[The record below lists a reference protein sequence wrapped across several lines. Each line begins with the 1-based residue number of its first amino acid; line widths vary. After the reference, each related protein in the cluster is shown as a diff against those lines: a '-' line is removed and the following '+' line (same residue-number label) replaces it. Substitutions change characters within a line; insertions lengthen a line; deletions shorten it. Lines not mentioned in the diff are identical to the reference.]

1 MALPLIPIAAGGALL
16 LLLMSKK
23 SEAAAK
29 APYSTAPTD
38 GSKPV
43 TKEPAAPAKGWAE
56 MPPALQEQVAAALG
70 ALGVSPATGEV
81 EGTPTAD
88 AIKLATQ
95 TAALCESQG
104 FYDVAKELNR
114 LIGIAAKR
122 VPTPPEAAVIKQT
135 APPGL
140 TPEQVEAIA
149 RTLTLDRD
157 PKSIEALIKSLEKL
171 PPSPQ
176 RDNYIQ
182 MAQALLLQ
190 LAAAQSTTQTMQ
202 QIDQVI
208 TSPGWPQVQQAI
220 TPLPPVVVPVV
231 TPPAPGAATKPPV
244 VLSPAPAVPTAPKPP
259 TAAQI
264 QKVLGSRVLQ
274 TGMAG
279 SDVLGWQQWLKMD
292 GFPTLATDSQFG
304 TNTTNATKAWQAAH
318 GLTPDGKVGP
328 ATKAKIGSPAGQA
341 LPAAAAAPA
350 VKPAAAPVA
359 TGARIL
365 ARGMSGPDVK
375 TWQQQLVSD
384 GYKTVAT
391 DGAFG
396 PGTETAT
403 KSWQQQR
410 GISPDGKVG
419 PATRAKIGSKANV
432 VAPAPASAA
441 APAPSPAQTAATIP
455 SGPLTLDMFPDPNP
469 SAPLIKQGSPKSD
482 YVKSFQTVLNT
493 FGYPVGTPDG
503 VFGPNT
509 AKQTKA
515 FQAWSLGYYKD
526 KRIVPDGTVGPITR
540 RLVRMRAAELLR
552 NSGQAAA

>member
-23 SEAAAK
+23 SDAAQK

-104 FYDVAKELNR
+104 FYEVAKELNR

-122 VPTPPEAAVIKQT
+122 VPTPPEAQVIKQT

-140 TPEQVEAIA
+140 TPEQIEAIA

-171 PPSPQ
+171 PASPQ

-208 TSPGWPQVQQAI
+208 TSPGWPQVEQAI
-220 TPLPPVVVPVV
+220 QPLPPVVVPVV
-231 TPPAPGAATKPPV
+231 TPPSPGASPKPPV

-264 QKVLGSRVLQ
+264 QKVLGSRILQ
-274 TGMAG
+274 AGLSG
-279 SDVLGWQQWLKMD
+279 SDVLGWQQWLKLD
-292 GFPTLATDSQFG
+292 GYPSLVADGKFG
-304 TNTTNATKAWQAAH
+304 ANTTNATKAWQATH
-318 GLTPDGKVGP
+318 GVTADGKVGP
-328 ATKAKIGSPAGQA
+328 ATKAKVGTVAVKA
-341 LPAAAAAPA
+341 LPA
-350 VKPAAAPVA
+350 PAATTKPSASA
-359 TGARIL
+359 TGTRVL
-365 ARGMSGPDVK
+365 SKGMSGADVK
-375 TWQQQLVSD
+375 VWQQQLWND
-384 GYKTVAT
+384 GYKSVAI

-396 PGTETAT
+396 SGTEAAT
-403 KSWQQQR
+403 KSWQSQR
-410 GISPDGKVG
+410 GLPADGKVG
-419 PATRAKIGSKANV
+419 PATRAKIGTSPKVTAT
-432 VAPAPASAA
+432 PASAA
-441 APAPSPAQTAATIP
+441 SPAPSPAATAATIP
-455 SGPLTLDMFPDPNP
+455 NGPLNLDMFPDPNP
-469 SAPLIKQGSPKSD
+469 TAPIIKQGSPKSD
-482 YVKSFQTVLNT
+482 YVKSFQSVLNT

-503 VFGPNT
+503 VFGANT

-526 KRIVPDGTVGPITR
+526 KRIVPDGVVGPISR

-552 NSGQAAA
+552 DGNKAA